1 MNDVVE
7 VRMNLIPSCIYLLAI
22 FAALCG
28 ALAKRRAVFSIS
40 MLLAMGTGAS
50 IVAGS
55 VEPPPAPSTNGPS
68 VSYSWDTRTSC
79 ERQDVRGTLRLGN
92 LEQVEVI
99 AEPDCGPLDRHETR
113 PMPLALALPAAL

>member
-68 VSYSWDTRTSC
+68 EWQDSYREMAAKSRRI
-79 ERQDVRGTLRLGN
+79 E
-92 LEQVEVI
+92 
-99 AEPDCGPLDRHETR
+99 AEP
-113 PMPLALALPAAL
+113 AK